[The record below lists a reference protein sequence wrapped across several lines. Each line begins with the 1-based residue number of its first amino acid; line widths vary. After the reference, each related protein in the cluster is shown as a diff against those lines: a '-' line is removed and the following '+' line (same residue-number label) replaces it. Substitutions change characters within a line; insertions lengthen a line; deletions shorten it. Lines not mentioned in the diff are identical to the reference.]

1 MKVESFSSNP
11 SINANPPFGRIN
23 QYWGTS
29 HLLKRILKPA
39 EMDEFQK
46 LLEKQANNTVDI
58 NFYTR
63 GEENDKLKAT
73 ILPDLSIMHVKF
85 LKQGFFESHMKFVR
99 RCCAQA
105 DEYKRIADNVRLRNK
120 EQGFTLP

>member
-1 MKVESFSSNP
+1 MKIESISSNP
-11 SINANPPFGRIN
+11 STNVKPSFGRIN

-39 EMDEFQK
+39 EMEEFQK

-58 NFYTR
+58 NFYTK

-73 ILPDLSIMHVKF
+73 ILPDLGIMHIKF
-85 LKQGFFESHMKFVR
+85 LTQRFFESHIKFVR

-120 EQGFTLP
+120 EEGCTLP